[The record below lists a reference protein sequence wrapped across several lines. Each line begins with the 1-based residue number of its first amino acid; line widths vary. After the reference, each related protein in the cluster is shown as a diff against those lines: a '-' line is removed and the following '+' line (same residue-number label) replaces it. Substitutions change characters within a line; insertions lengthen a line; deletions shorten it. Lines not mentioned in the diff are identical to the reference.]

1 MERETMKMKITKM
14 HNPILPGS
22 PIKKAFKKKRHS
34 GYNPI
39 KKQLILQNLAMI
51 SIICIIVSTCAYHL
65 SKKALLENS
74 ELMLQEL
81 AISTSAQIE
90 QSLMRYIDMAQTLA
104 QDKALT
110 SDEVYMREKISVL
123 TRNHM
128 LFNHNSV
135 GIVDLK
141 GECRDSSGVI
151 LDVDDEEYFKKAVSG
166 ESYISAPY
174 LARDTGELEVVYAV
188 PIREID
194 DQIEKGPSSL
204 ITEKVQFGE
213 VVGVLVIKRPGSDFI
228 DIANSVGFGESGTT
242 QIIDQYGVIIAHE
255 NTMFVEEQI
264 NLTEEESIDPS
275 LYGLQE
281 MHKKMLHTAKGVG
294 VYNYNEKEKTI
305 AYAPIEFTGWTLGV
319 SADTKE
325 LLEQVPILAMWLLVF
340 AIGCMVIGIIIATL
354 MSNKIVK
361 RLKKIKENVMKL
373 AEGDFTKVVSSNDVN
388 DEITDISD
396 AVEKTKEDI
405 VKIIKNIKENSKRL
419 DDEYVNLLA
428 VAKDFTQV
436 SESISVSVEQAS
448 KGSYSQASDLSNVN
462 EKFILFNEKITRSV
476 EQIKDIS
483 ISSDTIFER
492 AGTSNS
498 DMERLSFSM
507 NEISNSFD
515 DVEISIH
522 AMKTGMDQVA
532 KITNIINN
540 IAEQTNLLSL
550 NATIEAA
557 RAGEAGKGFN
567 VVAGEIRKLSQQSK
581 ESLNQIQYAIYTT
594 IQETEVIIEKTDI
607 MNKNVQEGVIDIDK
621 GIVSFNEISKLVMEM
636 VPKIKEIAEN
646 TNQIAEDKQDITMN
660 IESIS
665 NVSEEISAI
674 TQEITS
680 SMEEVVKSSSE
691 VEDVAKR
698 LSAHT
703 VQMRQATNEFK
714 I

>member
-1 MERETMKMKITKM
+1 MKITKM
-14 HNPILPGS
+14 DNPILPGS
-22 PIKKAFKKKRHS
+22 PIKKVFKKKRHS

-65 SKKALLENS
+65 SKKALLGNS

-81 AISTSAQIE
+81 AVSTSAQIE

-110 SDEVYMREKISVL
+110 SDEVYMRDKISVL
-123 TRNHM
+123 TRNHT

-135 GIVDLK
+135 GIVNLE

-151 LDVDDEEYFKKAVSG
+151 LDVDDEEYFQKAING

-194 DQIEKGPSSL
+194 DQTEKGPSSL
-204 ITEKVQFGE
+204 ITEKIQFGE

-228 DIANSVGFGESGTT
+228 DIANSIGFGESGTT
-242 QIIDQYGVIIAHE
+242 QIIDQYGTIIAHE
-255 NTMFVEEQI
+255 DTMFVEEQI

-281 MHKKMLHTAKGVG
+281 IHKQMLHTAKGVG
-294 VYNYNEKEKTI
+294 AYNYNQTEKTI
-305 AYAPIEFTGWTLGV
+305 AYAPIEFTGWTVGV

-340 AIGCMVIGIIIATL
+340 AIGCMVLGVIMATL
-354 MSNKIVK
+354 MSNTIVK
-361 RLKKIKENVMKL
+361 RLKKIKGNVMQL
-373 AEGDFTKVVSSNDVN
+373 AEGDFTRIAHKNKVK

-405 VKIIKNIKENSKRL
+405 VKIIENIKESSNHL
-419 DDEYVNLLA
+419 DEEYMNLLA
-428 VAKDFTQV
+428 VAKEFSQV
-436 SESISVSVEQAS
+436 SEGISISVGQAS
-448 KGSYSQASDLSNVN
+448 QGSYSQAVDLSNVN
-462 EKFILFNEKITRSV
+462 EKFIYFNEKITRSV
-476 EQIKDIS
+476 EQIQEIS
-483 ISSDTIFER
+483 ISSDTIFDR

-498 DMERLSFSM
+498 DMERLSLSM
-507 NEISNSFD
+507 NEIGRSFD

-522 AMKTGMDQVA
+522 AMKTSMDQVA
-532 KITNIINN
+532 KITNIIND

-581 ESLNQIQYAIYTT
+581 EALHQIQGAVYAT
-594 IQETEVIIEKTDI
+594 IHETKVIIEKTDI
-607 MNKNVQEGVIDIDK
+607 MKDSLQGGVIDIDK
-621 GIVSFNEISKLVMEM
+621 GIVSFNAISQLVMEM
-636 VPKIKEIAEN
+636 VPKIKEIATN
-646 TNQIAEDKQDITMN
+646 TNQIAEDKQDITIN
-660 IESIS
+660 IENIS
-665 NVSEEISAI
+665 NVSEEISAT

-680 SMEEVVKSSSE
+680 AMEGLVKSSTE

-703 VQMRQATNEFK
+703 VKMRQATNEFK